1 MKFNYESVA
10 IFVKDEK
17 IFVILNI
24 WKMFEN
30 NHILL
35 SILLSY
41 LFQKLKTR
49 IVCVV
54 YSKPKN

>member
-1 MKFNYESVA
+1 MKVNFESAA

-17 IFVILNI
+17 LFVILNI

-35 SILLSY
+35 CILLGY
-41 LFQKLKTR
+41 LFQKFKL
-49 IVCVV
+49 V
-54 YSKPKN
+54 